1 MESIERKSSEESPT
15 LAERKQRKAEFI
27 RRLSENHVVVATSAL
42 PWCDFKAFPQ
52 YMLSTFLASEY
63 VQGKHIGSV
72 RPT

>member
-27 RRLSENHVVVATSAL
+27 RRLSENHMVATSAL

-52 YMLSTFLASEY
+52 YMLSATLPTKY
-63 VQGKHIGSV
+63 IQGLHIGSV